1 MREAKFVATVFGTV
15 TACLF
20 GGLAVAYTT
29 APNVSSRDNVEIAE
43 SASDELTI
51 AATVTSV
58 STTTERITTTA
69 QTTTESVAAT
79 ISESEAAEELF
90 APDESVSFDGIT
102 MEGVK
107 FNAALDEPVTEN
119 NGDNNASEPVVTTI
133 EVTAAATTTKETTTT
148 TTTTAAADNDIT
160 VTTTAAPTEPY
171 VPVDSPNGDGDLPI
185 SESDFILLCNVVG
198 HEAGSNWI
206 SEYDKACVVEVIM
219 NRVNS
224 SLYPNSI
231 IGVLSQP
238 YQFADYQSYSY
249 LGTYSGYVTESV
261 KNAVRLYFS
270 NTEQFSHGYL
280 SFWGDGT
287 RNYFR

>member
-148 TTTTAAADNDIT
+148 TTTTTADNEVT
-160 VTTTAAPTEPY
+160 VTTSAASTEPD
-171 VPVDSPNGDGDLPI
+171 VPVDAPNGDGSLPI